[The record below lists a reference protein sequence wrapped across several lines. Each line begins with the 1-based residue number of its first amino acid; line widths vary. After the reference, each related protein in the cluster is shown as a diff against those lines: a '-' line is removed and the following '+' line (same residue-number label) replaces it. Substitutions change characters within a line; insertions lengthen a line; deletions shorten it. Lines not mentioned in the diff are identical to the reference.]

1 MISIILFV
9 FAAILNAITDVLD
22 FHYSKSIFTKCKN
35 SQWINPALSWKNK
48 WKNGDPNQGEKFLG
62 SSTIFVFVTDLWHLC
77 KFLMM
82 LLIVFAI
89 VFYSVLFS
97 WWIDLIILFAI
108 YFLIFELFFSKI
120 FVKR

>member
-9 FAAILNAITDVLD
+9 FAAILNAIIDVLD
-22 FHYSKSIFTKCKN
+22 FHYSKSIFTKCNN
-35 SQWINPALSWKNK
+35 SQWINPSLSWKNK

-97 WWIDLIILFAI
+97 WWIDVIILFVI

-120 FVKR
+120 LVKH